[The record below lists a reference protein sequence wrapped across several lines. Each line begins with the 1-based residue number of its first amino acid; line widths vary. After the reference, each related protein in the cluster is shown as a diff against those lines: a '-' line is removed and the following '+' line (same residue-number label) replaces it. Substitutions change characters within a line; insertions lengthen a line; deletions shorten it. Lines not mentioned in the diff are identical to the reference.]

1 MQPSPAMKKYFPSRR
16 VWLRTL
22 VLLGGLFYTFT
33 GAGLLFAPEWFFS
46 NVGTFPPF
54 NRHYMGDLGS
64 FLLPLGV
71 GLLIATRDPLRH
83 RSLILVTAIGSLLHA
98 INHVYDAILLGAEIT
113 HWLTNTLPLLIYGI
127 ALTFVVIERRR

>member
-1 MQPSPAMKKYFPSRR
+1 M
-16 VWLRTL
+16 RTL
-22 VLLGGLFYTFT
+22 VLLGGLLYVFI

-64 FLLPLGV
+64 FLLPLGI
-71 GLLIATRDPLRH
+71 GLLIAARDPLRH
-83 RSLILVTAIGSLLHA
+83 RSLILVAAIGSLLHA
-98 INHVYDAILLGAEIT
+98 INHVYDAILLGAGIA
-113 HWLTNTLPLLIYGI
+113 HWLLDTLPLLIYGI